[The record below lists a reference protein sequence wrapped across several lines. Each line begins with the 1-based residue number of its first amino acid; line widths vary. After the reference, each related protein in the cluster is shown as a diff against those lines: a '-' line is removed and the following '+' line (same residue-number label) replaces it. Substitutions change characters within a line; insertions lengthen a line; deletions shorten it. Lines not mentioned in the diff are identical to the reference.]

1 LSGRATFDA
10 DVLDTLRSHQ
20 EIGIR
25 TSRNRQRPVT
35 IWIVV
40 VDDAVYVRSVRGP
53 QGKWY
58 LAARADGEATLV
70 IDRRELPVRVT
81 PATDPASVAAVSQ
94 AILSKY
100 ATSTYARVMVSDEI
114 VPTTLRLE
122 PHSQS

>member
-1 LSGRATFDA
+1 MSDRATFDA
-10 DVLDTLRSHQ
+10 DVLDTLRSRQ
-20 EIGIR
+20 EVGIR
-25 TSRNRQRPVT
+25 TSRNQRRPVT

-40 VDDAVYVRSVRGP
+40 ADDAVFVRSVRGP

-70 IDRRELPVRVT
+70 IDQRELPVRVT
-81 PATDPASVAAVSQ
+81 WATDPASVAAASQ

-100 ATSTYARVMVSDEI
+100 ATSPYARVMVSDEI

-122 PHSQS
+122 PRRQN